1 MPGAHRRDVLIVGSV
16 PFENAEDVF
25 TAISRALGDQVRRIP
40 DGETGSRLNWIE
52 CQARVFDGHPA
63 FQPAPNEPRND
74 SDWDWRNKSAD
85 AKWKLKPWYMLRP
98 DRSARDVEFGPLGY
112 AEAARASYNV
122 FSRLKRAGIISRPCR
137 FQVSLPTPYNV
148 IDQRILPSQRLEI
161 EAPYERRMLA
171 EVDEIASAIPH
182 SELAIQWDTAHEV
195 QNLDGG
201 RPHWFDNA
209 EQGIIDRL
217 VRLGDRVPQE
227 VELGYH
233 LCYGDFMHKHFIEPK
248 DMSLMVRLA
257 NKLSDRVRRQ
267 IDWIHMP
274 VPRNRIDDAYFA
286 PLRDLKRK
294 AGTQLYLGLIHYTD
308 GIEGT
313 RRRLEVAGRYADGF
327 GVASECGF
335 GRRSPETIHSLLD
348 IHRAV
353 ADLAPAE
360 ARP

>member
-1 MPGAHRRDVLIVGSV
+1 MGSV
-16 PFENAEDVF
+16 PLKNAEAVL
-25 TAISRALGDQVRRIP
+25 TAIAQALGDRVRRIP
-40 DGETGSRLNWIE
+40 DGETGPRLNWIE
-52 CQARVFDGHPA
+52 CQTRVFDEHPA
-63 FQPAPNEPRND
+63 FQPAPNEPGKD
-74 SDWDWRNKSAD
+74 ADWDWRNKSAD

-98 DRSARDVEFGPLGY
+98 GRSARDVEFGPLGY
-112 AEAARASYNV
+112 AEAARASYEV
-122 FSRLKRAGIISRPCR
+122 FSRLKQEGIIPLPCR

-148 IDQRILPSQRLEI
+148 IDQRILPAQRLEV

-171 EVDEIASAIPH
+171 EVDEIANAIPC

-209 EQGIIDRL
+209 EQGILDRL

-248 DMSLMVRLA
+248 DMGLMVRLA
-257 NKLSDRVRRQ
+257 NKLSGRVRRQ

-274 VPRNRIDDAYFA
+274 VPRSRTDEAYFA
-286 PLRDLKRK
+286 PLHDLKRK
-294 AGTQLYLGLIHYTD
+294 PGTQLYLGLIHYAD
-308 GIEGT
+308 GVEGT
-313 RRRLEVAGRYADGF
+313 LRRLEVAGRFADGF
-327 GVASECGF
+327 GVATECGF
-335 GRRSPETIHSLLD
+335 GRRSPAAIPSLLE

-360 ARP
+360 AGSAN